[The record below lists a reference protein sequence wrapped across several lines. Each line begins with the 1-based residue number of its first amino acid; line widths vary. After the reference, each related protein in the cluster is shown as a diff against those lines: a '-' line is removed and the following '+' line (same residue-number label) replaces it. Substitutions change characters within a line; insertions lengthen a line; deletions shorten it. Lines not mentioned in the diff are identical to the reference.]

1 MCKIDTNYCLT
12 SYPSAVLKVNLCG
25 WQQEGKGGAATVIIA
40 SHLKSLIPRGKVDFA
55 ERSNKLKEFRSK
67 RCPWYRLVPPGL
79 RLPIIMSPLKRSQ
92 R

>member
-12 SYPSAVLKVNLCG
+12 SYPSAVLKANLCG

-55 ERSNKLKEFRSK
+55 GRSNKLKEFRSK